1 MNGDIF
7 AGLYDLYAGPLAVPV
22 AAAFN
27 AIVAERNWAAL
38 WKIEFI
44 TVIPKIPSPQEA
56 GECRNIACTNFLS
69 KVLESIV
76 LEWARQEVRPKG
88 N

>member
-1 MNGDIF
+1 M
-7 AGLYDLYAGPLAVPV
+7 YDLYAEELAGPITAI
-22 AAAFN
+22 FN
-27 AIVAERNWAAL
+27 AIIRERNWASL

-44 TVIPKIPSPQEA
+44 TVIPKVPSPTDA

-76 LEWARQEVRPKG
+76 LDWAKQEGRSK
-88 N
+88 NLSLIHI